1 MASDSLS
8 PDGRPSPSVAP
19 AIVIFGSLTLYNA
32 LELSVIIYTT
42 FKRRSTLY
50 FWSFLASTFGLVP
63 QSIIWLL
70 KASSPFH
77 LGPAWPTIVLIGWIC
92 MVTGQSLVLYSRLH
106 IICLSEA
113 RLRLVRNMI
122 IFNAFALHIPTIVL
136 SFGRDYSNSSGRFDL
151 AMAVF
156 EKIQVSGFFLQE
168 VSISGIYIWETVVW
182 LKARKGFGPGEEQR
196 GRRMMVHLVL
206 VNVVVLVLDITILV
220 LECVGLR
227 DVQRAY
233 KFFAYSVKLKVEF
246 SILNQL
252 VELTTGGGRG
262 GFSVELEWEG
272 RRRMSDGTRD

>member
-1 MASDSLS
+1 
-8 PDGRPSPSVAP
+8 
-19 AIVIFGSLTLYNA
+19 
-32 LELSVIIYTT
+32 
-42 FKRRSTLY
+42 
-50 FWSFLASTFGLVP
+50 
-63 QSIIWLL
+63 
-70 KASSPFH
+70 
-77 LGPAWPTIVLIGWIC
+77 

>member
-42 FKRRSTLY
+42 FKRSSTLY
-50 FWSFLASTFGLVP
+50 FWSFVTSTFGLVP

-70 KASSPFH
+70 KASSSFQ
-77 LGPAWPTIVLIGWIC
+77 LGSTWPTIVLIGWIC

-106 IICLSEA
+106 IICQSEA
-113 RLRLVRNMI
+113 RLRLVRNVI
-122 IFNAFALHIPTIVL
+122 IFDAFALHIPTIVF
-136 SFGRDYSNSSGRFDL
+136 SFGRDYANSSGRFDL

-168 VSISGIYIWETVVW
+168 VFISGIYIWETVAW

-262 GFSVELEWEG
+262 AFPWN
-272 RRRMSDGTRD
+272 